1 MKGIVAKNCKGI
13 VLKNNSFLNLDVA
26 IELDNCENI
35 YYDNNLISNNYE
47 IQQRIQ
53 KLTDPNGKKIF
64 VDIPLEYL
72 IELFHKKN
80 DDTKKSK
87 LFTWL
92 EDNGFTPSWWIS
104 EILDIIKTF
113 AS

>member
-26 IELDNCENI
+26 IELDNCEN
-35 YYDNNLISNNYE
+35 NYE

-53 KLTDPNGKKIF
+53 KLTDPNGKKIS

-80 DDTKKSK
+80 DDTKKSN